1 MKNNGRSVSG
11 DTNYKIIALA
21 GSGKTMREC
30 AELSGTS
37 HAYCTKLV
45 AVTKFI
51 GDGDWSSLIK
61 YPNGYSLGNV
71 VEWACEFHGVE
82 LPAEVAQA
90 LQERKKTET
99 SFTPPAQTADNT
111 TAAVNEEIAIVK
123 LMEQLDKFAELI
135 GINADDICQMAVT
148 DRKLIIECI
157 NNNFDVL
164 NATIRDG
171 FESVKT
177 TLRKTMK
184 GANNG

>member
-1 MKNNGRSVSG
+1 MKNNGKRINS

-21 GSGKTMREC
+21 GSGKPMREC
-30 AELSGTS
+30 AELVGVSRT
-37 HAYCTKLV
+37 YCTKLV
-45 AVTKFI
+45 AVTKLI

-61 YPNGYSLGNV
+61 YPSGYSLRNV

-90 LQERKKTET
+90 LQEREKATET
-99 SFTPPAQTADNT
+99 ISAPTQTADTT
-111 TAAVNEEIAIVK
+111 TAANEELAIVK
-123 LMEQLDKFAELI
+123 LMEQLDKLSELI
-135 GINADDICQMAVT
+135 STNADDICQTAVT

-177 TLRKTMK
+177 TLRKTLK